1 MYRATFDEQ
10 NRFKWGK
17 TKSPKSSHFMARLPE
32 SIWFSH
38 HEWFKSLKIAKLPP
52 LLVTAVDTLTTSWV
66 TNIHISGENLSFTS
80 NLIDYKIGIFHRDE
94 LLVSL
99 FVLSMD
105 TLSFTLNRLKGYSIG
120 KGNSREINITH
131 LFSSMI

>member
-38 HEWFKSLKIAKLPP
+38 HEWFESLKIAKLPP
-52 LLVTAVDTLTTSWV
+52 LNYHPYLSQLLIHWQHHALLIYTSV
-66 TNIHISGENLSFTS
+66 EKISP
-80 NLIDYKIGIFHRDE
+80 
-94 LLVSL
+94 
-99 FVLSMD
+99 
-105 TLSFTLNRLKGYSIG
+105 FTLNRLNGYSIG